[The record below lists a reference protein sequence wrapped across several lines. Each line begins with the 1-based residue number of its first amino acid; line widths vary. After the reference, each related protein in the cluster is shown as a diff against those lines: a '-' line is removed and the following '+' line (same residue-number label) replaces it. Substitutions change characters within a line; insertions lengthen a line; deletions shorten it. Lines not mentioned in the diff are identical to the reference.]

1 MNKLFARQLAKAR
14 NPSGEVDLE
23 LLGNLVGAAYEQSAN
38 DRRRTDRSISL
49 MIEEL
54 DQLNRGLE
62 RQVAERTAQLSEREQ
77 ELAAAI
83 SNMSQGLIMFDA
95 SARMVVCNRRYIE
108 MYSLSEATVRPGC
121 TLRELLEYRIA
132 NGTFT
137 GDPVQYTEELLAS
150 LAESETIRRVVE
162 LADGRTILLIN
173 QRMSNGG
180 WVATHED
187 ITERRSAEKKI
198 AHMARHDMLTDLP
211 NRVLLRERLGQALT
225 SVHRGERLAILYL
238 DLDHFKTANDTLGHP
253 VGDELLRAV
262 AGRLRSCIRDTDT
275 VARVGGDEFAIIQ
288 TAIEAPH
295 NVTTLACRIC
305 DTIRVP
311 YEIDGHT
318 MIIDSSIGISLA
330 PDDGIDPDALLKN
343 ADMALYRAKADG
355 RGTYR
360 FFEPEMDTRM
370 HARRALELA
379 LRCALAKQEFELYY
393 QPIINLDDNTI
404 TSFEALIRWHHPERG
419 TVLPG
424 EFISLSE
431 EIGLIIPLGEWII
444 RRACTDAAKWPADV
458 GVAVNLSPIQLTHP
472 NLVPAVVGA
481 LAASGLAPHRLE
493 VEITEAVLMQN
504 TEVTVATLHRLR
516 DLGVH
521 ISMDDFGTGY
531 SSLSYL
537 RSFPFEKIKIDRS
550 FVKDLGQGEESAA
563 IVRAVAGLAKSL
575 HMRTTAEGVE
585 TEHQMQQVRSLGCTE
600 IQGFL
605 FSPPLN
611 LQDVDRLLKSRT
623 EPRRAFV

>member
-108 MYSLSEATVRPGC
+108 MYNLSEATVRPGC

-472 NLVPAVVGA
+472 NLLPAVVGA

-605 FSPPLN
+605 FSPPLS

>member
-472 NLVPAVVGA
+472 NLLPAVVGA

-605 FSPPLN
+605 FSPPLS